1 VPIELRVA
9 DQRIPIR
16 PSFEVSLNT
25 YGSPARADGRD
36 PAAQAGIESERAY
49 HRLAHDHR
57 ATLTPLGYSHGG
69 TIEPGYAP
77 PLTGSGR
84 GRKVADWSGWDARFG
99 PYLDGSAFR
108 AGLGAGQ
115 PISHL
120 YLPFHEAWP
129 EDIRAH
135 YAYRSPTTAYP
146 DCIVQHAMLAG
157 PIERLMSDEYRDG
170 LEAVVRQFA
179 DHIRNRGWTRTT
191 FHFYLNNKHYYRDPA
206 QGGRGTSWWLLD
218 EPMNRDDWLA
228 LAYFGR
234 ALKAGLGADGRR
246 RAIAFRADISRPQ
259 WQRGYLDGIE
269 DLMVVNEEL
278 MARPTLMRSLKRRLG
293 VTLWHYGEAPAPD
306 RPLRDFTGW
315 PIRAYL
321 AGADGIVPWQTIG
334 GRENLQVPSPT
345 GLIVASEPTRPL
357 ATLRLKAIERGQEDV
372 ELLALLGRKRG
383 WSREQLAH
391 AVSGY
396 TVAARWDEM
405 RDAIHAELAR
415 TVRRRIQASQRPGHA
430 DTGPARRAR
439 PNP

>member
-1 VPIELRVA
+1 
-9 DQRIPIR
+9 
-16 PSFEVSLNT
+16 
-25 YGSPARADGRD
+25 
-36 PAAQAGIESERAY
+36 
-49 HRLAHDHR
+49 
-57 ATLTPLGYSHGG
+57 
-69 TIEPGYAP
+69 
-77 PLTGSGR
+77 
-84 GRKVADWSGWDARFG
+84 
-99 PYLDGSAFR
+99 
-108 AGLGAGQ
+108 
-115 PISHL
+115 
-120 YLPFHEAWP
+120 
-129 EDIRAH
+129 
-135 YAYRSPTTAYP
+135 
-146 DCIVQHAMLAG
+146 
-157 PIERLMSDEYRDG
+157 
-170 LEAVVRQFA
+170 
-179 DHIRNRGWTRTT
+179 
-191 FHFYLNNKHYYRDPA
+191 
-206 QGGRGTSWWLLD
+206 
-218 EPMNRDDWLA
+218 MNRDDWLA